1 MVKDHNVWV
10 RGTSYRRQMG
20 MLSLLGVGTVTAQTP
35 PQDTCAPCQRQLS
48 PWHDWTMQTVS
59 VQTAAV
65 PVSAKPMLIVIPAQ
79 MLWSQKVFRWHV
91 TKVSHLSHQLS
102 SGEQAYNQLWRP
114 CCVYFLSSSLETLSH
129 NFAPKK
135 CKTFWSSQCP

>member
-1 MVKDHNVWV
+1 
-10 RGTSYRRQMG
+10 
-20 MLSLLGVGTVTAQTP
+20 MLSLLGVGTVTAQTA

-79 MLWSQKVFRWHV
+79 ML
-91 TKVSHLSHQLS
+91 
-102 SGEQAYNQLWRP
+102 
-114 CCVYFLSSSLETLSH
+114 
-129 NFAPKK
+129 
-135 CKTFWSSQCP
+135 